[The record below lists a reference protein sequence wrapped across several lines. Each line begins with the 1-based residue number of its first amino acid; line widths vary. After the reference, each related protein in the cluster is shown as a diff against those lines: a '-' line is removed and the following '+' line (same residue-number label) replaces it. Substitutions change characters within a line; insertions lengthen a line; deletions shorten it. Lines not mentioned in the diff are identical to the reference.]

1 VAPAV
6 FSFFA
11 GRQPIPRQIPE
22 NIRDFGIRPF
32 AWAVDKYNIVD
43 RPAMGSTSYCD
54 EPLQPRIDDKSIF
67 RQALSGGVWQV
78 YRLRIA
84 VSPRDNKA
92 TGLNGI
98 ILNSIWQQCISCL
111 EGEISEQQLNTWI
124 LPLQVEADPN
134 TLKLLAPNRFV
145 MDWVRKHFL
154 DRIRE
159 LVTSLDD
166 SKSISVSL
174 AIGSQTPDIPT
185 QSAAPAPT
193 APTRAYRSAG
203 LNEAHKFRNFV
214 EGKSNQLA
222 RAASIQVSSH
232 PGSEYNPLYI
242 YGGVGLGKTH
252 LMHAIGNQ
260 IRENNPDA
268 NILYVNCERFVS
280 DMVKALQHGRMND
293 FKNSYRSLDALLI
306 DDIQFLADKSRSQEE
321 FFHTFNSLYEAH
333 AQMVI
338 TCDRFPK
345 EIEGLEDRIRSR
357 LGWGLA
363 VDIKPA
369 DLETRVAILNSKA
382 ELADADV
389 PAEVAFFIAERFKSN
404 IRELEGALKRVVA
417 HSRFTGQAI
426 TQELAR
432 LALKELLAVQD
443 KPITI
448 DNIQKLV
455 AEYFKIRVAD
465 LLSSRRNR
473 SITRPR
479 QIAMSLTKSL
489 TRHSLPEIG
498 SAFGGRDH
506 TTVLHACRKI
516 AELRSED
523 RRIDEDVETLTRMLS
538 N

>member
-1 VAPAV
+1 
-6 FSFFA
+6 
-11 GRQPIPRQIPE
+11 
-22 NIRDFGIRPF
+22 
-32 AWAVDKYNIVD
+32 
-43 RPAMGSTSYCD
+43 M
-54 EPLQPRIDDKSIF
+54 
-67 RQALSGGVWQV
+67 
-78 YRLRIA
+78 
-84 VSPRDNKA
+84 
-92 TGLNGI
+92 
-98 ILNSIWQQCISCL
+98 NSIWQQCISSL

-124 LPLQVEADPN
+124 LPLQVEQDPN

-154 DRIRE
+154 ERICE
-159 LVTSLDD
+159 LVASIDD
-166 SKSISVSL
+166 SKSMSVSL
-174 AIGSQTPDIPT
+174 IIGSQTRSNPPPET
-185 QSAAPAPT
+185 VQYSKSPAPST
-193 APTRAYRSAG
+193 YRSSG
-203 LNEAHKFRNFV
+203 LNESHRFKNFV

-222 RAASIQVSSH
+222 RAASIQVSSQ

-252 LMHAIGNQ
+252 LMHAIGNR
-260 IRENNPDA
+260 IKENNPDA

-280 DMVKALQHGRMND
+280 DMVKALQHSRMDD
-293 FKNSYRSLDALLI
+293 FKSSYRSLDALLI
-306 DDIQFLADKSRSQEE
+306 DDIQFLADKGRSQEE
-321 FFHTFNSLYEAH
+321 FFHTFNSLYESH

-345 EIEGLEDRIRSR
+345 EIEGLEDRLRSR

-369 DLETRVAILNSKA
+369 DLETRVAILKSKA
-382 ELADADV
+382 ELVGADV
-389 PAEVAFFIAERFKSN
+389 PDDVAFFIAERFKSN

-417 HSRFTGQAI
+417 HARFTGQQI
-426 TQELAR
+426 TQEFAR

-479 QIAMSLTKSL
+479 QIAMSLAKSL

-498 SAFGGRDH
+498 NAFGGRDH

-516 AELRSED
+516 EELRNED
-523 RRIDEDVETLTRMLS
+523 RRIDEDVEILARMLS

>member
-1 VAPAV
+1 
-6 FSFFA
+6 
-11 GRQPIPRQIPE
+11 
-22 NIRDFGIRPF
+22 
-32 AWAVDKYNIVD
+32 
-43 RPAMGSTSYCD
+43 
-54 EPLQPRIDDKSIF
+54 
-67 RQALSGGVWQV
+67 
-78 YRLRIA
+78 
-84 VSPRDNKA
+84 
-92 TGLNGI
+92 
-98 ILNSIWQQCISCL
+98 LNSIWQQCISSL
-111 EGEISEQQLNTWI
+111 EGEISEQHLNTWI
-124 LPLQVEADPN
+124 LPLQVEQDPN

-154 DRIRE
+154 ERICE
-159 LVTSLDD
+159 LVASIDD
-166 SKSISVSL
+166 SKAMSVSL
-174 AIGSQTPDIPT
+174 IIGSQTR
-185 QSAAPAPT
+185 SNPAPEMVQY
-193 APTRAYRSAG
+193 AQSPPPRAYRSSG
-203 LNEAHKFRNFV
+203 LNESHRFKNFV

-222 RAASIQVSSH
+222 RAASIQVSSQ

-252 LMHAIGNQ
+252 LMHAIGNR

-280 DMVKALQHGRMND
+280 DMVKALQHSRMDD
-293 FKNSYRSLDALLI
+293 FKSSYRSLDALLI
-306 DDIQFLADKSRSQEE
+306 DDIQFLADKGRSQEE
-321 FFHTFNSLYEAH
+321 FFHTFNSLYESH

-345 EIEGLEDRIRSR
+345 EIEGLEDRLRSR

-369 DLETRVAILNSKA
+369 DLETRVAILKSKA
-382 ELADADV
+382 ELVGADV
-389 PAEVAFFIAERFKSN
+389 PDDVAFFIAERFKSN

-417 HSRFTGQAI
+417 HARFTGQQI
-426 TQELAR
+426 TQEFAR

-479 QIAMSLTKSL
+479 QIAMSLAKSL

-516 AELRSED
+516 EELRSED
-523 RRIDEDVETLTRMLS
+523 RRIDEDVEILARMLS

>member
-1 VAPAV
+1 MIGRAFVLRELQRRLAV
-6 FSFFA
+6 TS
-11 GRQPIPRQIPE
+11 E
-22 NIRDFGIRPF
+22 N
-32 AWAVDKYNIVD
+32 
-43 RPAMGSTSYCD
+43 T
-54 EPLQPRIDDKSIF
+54 
-67 RQALSGGVWQV
+67 
-78 YRLRIA
+78 
-84 VSPRDNKA
+84 
-92 TGLNGI
+92 
-98 ILNSIWQQCISCL
+98 LNSIWQQCISSL

-124 LPLQVEADPN
+124 LPLQVEQELN

-154 DRIRE
+154 TRINE

-174 AIGSQTPDIPT
+174 AIGSQVRTSITTPLNNLSSQRVSSASGLDET
-185 QSAAPAPT
+185 QHFDS
-193 APTRAYRSAG
+193 
-203 LNEAHKFRNFV
+203 FV

-222 RAASIQVSSH
+222 RAASIQISSQ

-260 IRENNPDA
+260 ILQNNPDA
-268 NILYVNCERFVS
+268 NVLYVNCERFVS
-280 DMVKALQHGRMND
+280 DMVKALQHNKMNE
-293 FKNSYRSLDALLI
+293 FKNSYRSLDALLV

-321 FFHTFNSLYEAH
+321 FFHTFNSLYEAR

-363 VDIKPA
+363 VDIKPP
-369 DLETRVAILNSKA
+369 DLETRVAILKSKA
-382 ELADADV
+382 EQSNAPV
-389 PAEVAFFIAERFKSN
+389 PDDVAFFIAERFKSN

-417 HSRFTGQAI
+417 HARFTNEPI
-426 TQELAR
+426 TQDFAR
-432 LALKELLAVQD
+432 QALKELLAVQD
-443 KPITI
+443 KPVTI
-448 DNIQKLV
+448 ESIQKLV

-479 QIAMSLTKSL
+479 QIAMALTKLL

-516 AELRSED
+516 ESLRVED
-523 RRIDEDVETLTRMLS
+523 RRMDEDFEILTRMLS

>member
-1 VAPAV
+1 M
-6 FSFFA
+6 
-11 GRQPIPRQIPE
+11 GRFPVQFEHLPGHARYTRRVTAAFTLDDQP
-22 NIRDFGIRPF
+22 
-32 AWAVDKYNIVD
+32 
-43 RPAMGSTSYCD
+43 
-54 EPLQPRIDDKSIF
+54 
-67 RQALSGGVWQV
+67 
-78 YRLRIA
+78 
-84 VSPRDNKA
+84 
-92 TGLNGI
+92 LNP
-98 ILNSIWQQCISCL
+98 IWQQCLTCL

-124 LPLQVEADPN
+124 LPLQAEQELN

-154 DRIRE
+154 DRICE
-159 LVTSLDD
+159 LVESLDD
-166 SKSISVSL
+166 SKSMSVSL
-174 AIGSQTPDIPT
+174 SIGSHVRPGQSSEDSSDT
-185 QSAAPAPT
+185 QAQNS
-193 APTRAYRSAG
+193 RSSG
-203 LNEAHKFRNFV
+203 LNDTQRFDNFV

-222 RAASIQVSSH
+222 RAASIQISSH

-260 IRENNPDA
+260 ILEKNPGA

-280 DMVKALQHGRMND
+280 DMVKALQHSQMD
-293 FKNSYRSLDALLI
+293 EFKKSYRSLDALLI
-306 DDIQFLADKSRSQEE
+306 DDIQFLAEKSRSQEE

-363 VDIKPA
+363 VDIKPP

-382 ELADADV
+382 EDSAAEV
-389 PAEVAFFIAERFKSN
+389 PDDVAFFIAERFKSN
-404 IRELEGALKRVVA
+404 IRELEGALKLVVA
-417 HSRFTGQAI
+417 HARFTGEPI
-426 TQELAR
+426 TQEFAR
-432 LALKELLAVQD
+432 AALKELLAVQD
-443 KPITI
+443 KPVTI
-448 DNIQKLV
+448 ENIQKLV

-479 QIAMSLTKSL
+479 QIAMALAKAL

-498 SAFGGRDH
+498 NAFGGRDH
-506 TTVLHACRKI
+506 TTVLHACRKV
-516 AELRSED
+516 ESLRSED
-523 RRIDEDVETLTRMLS
+523 RRIDEDYEILTRMLS

>member
-1 VAPAV
+1 
-6 FSFFA
+6 
-11 GRQPIPRQIPE
+11 
-22 NIRDFGIRPF
+22 
-32 AWAVDKYNIVD
+32 
-43 RPAMGSTSYCD
+43 M
-54 EPLQPRIDDKSIF
+54 
-67 RQALSGGVWQV
+67 
-78 YRLRIA
+78 
-84 VSPRDNKA
+84 
-92 TGLNGI
+92 
-98 ILNSIWQQCISCL
+98 NSIWQQCIISL

-124 LPLQVEADPN
+124 LPLQVEQELN

-154 DRIRE
+154 ERIRE
-159 LVTSLDD
+159 LVSSLDD

-174 AIGSQTPDIPT
+174 AIGSHARPIEIDEPTQTP
-185 QSAAPAPT
+185 AART
-193 APTRAYRSAG
+193 YRSSG
-203 LNEAHKFRNFV
+203 LNDSQQFRNFV

-222 RAASIQVSSH
+222 RAASIQISSH

-280 DMVKALQHGRMND
+280 DMVKALQHSRMND

-321 FFHTFNSLYEAH
+321 FFHTFNSLYEAR

-363 VDIKPA
+363 VDIKPP
-369 DLETRVAILNSKA
+369 DLETRVAILKSKA
-382 ELADADV
+382 ELPDD
-389 PAEVAFFIAERFKSN
+389 VAFFIAERFKSN

-417 HSRFTGQAI
+417 HARFTGEMI
-426 TQELAR
+426 TQDFAR
-432 LALKELLAVQD
+432 QALKELLAVQD

-448 DNIQKLV
+448 DSIQKLV

-479 QIAMSLTKSL
+479 QIAMALTKNL

-498 SAFGGRDH
+498 NAFGGRDH

-516 AELRSED
+516 ESLRSED
-523 RRIDEDVETLTRMLS
+523 RRIDEDFEILARMLS

>member
-1 VAPAV
+1 
-6 FSFFA
+6 
-11 GRQPIPRQIPE
+11 
-22 NIRDFGIRPF
+22 
-32 AWAVDKYNIVD
+32 
-43 RPAMGSTSYCD
+43 
-54 EPLQPRIDDKSIF
+54 
-67 RQALSGGVWQV
+67 
-78 YRLRIA
+78 
-84 VSPRDNKA
+84 
-92 TGLNGI
+92 LN
-98 ILNSIWQQCISCL
+98 LIWQQCISCL

-124 LPLQVEADPN
+124 LPLQVEQDLN

-154 DRIRE
+154 ERIRE

-166 SKSISVSL
+166 SKLISVSL
-174 AIGSQTPDIPT
+174 AIGSHAREVVPDNFNSETTPP
-185 QSAAPAPT
+185 P
-193 APTRAYRSAG
+193 RAYRSSG
-203 LNEAHKFRNFV
+203 VNDTQKFKNFV

-222 RAASIQVSSH
+222 RAASIQVSSQ

-260 IRENNPDA
+260 IRENNPEA

-280 DMVKALQHGRMND
+280 DMVKALQHSRMND

-363 VDIKPA
+363 VDIKPP
-369 DLETRVAILNSKA
+369 DLETRVAILKSKA
-382 ELADADV
+382 DQSGADV
-389 PAEVAFFIAERFKSN
+389 PDDVAFFIAERFKSN

-417 HSRFTGQAI
+417 HARFTGETV
-426 TQELAR
+426 TQEFAR

-479 QIAMSLTKSL
+479 QIAMALAKSL

-498 SAFGGRDH
+498 NAFGGRDH

-516 AELRSED
+516 ASLRSED
-523 RRIDEDVETLTRMLS
+523 RRIDEDFEILARMLS

>member
-1 VAPAV
+1 
-6 FSFFA
+6 
-11 GRQPIPRQIPE
+11 
-22 NIRDFGIRPF
+22 
-32 AWAVDKYNIVD
+32 
-43 RPAMGSTSYCD
+43 M
-54 EPLQPRIDDKSIF
+54 
-67 RQALSGGVWQV
+67 
-78 YRLRIA
+78 
-84 VSPRDNKA
+84 
-92 TGLNGI
+92 
-98 ILNSIWQQCISCL
+98 
-111 EGEISEQQLNTWI
+111 
-124 LPLQVEADPN
+124 
-134 TLKLLAPNRFV
+134 
-145 MDWVRKHFL
+145 
-154 DRIRE
+154 
-159 LVTSLDD
+159 
-166 SKSISVSL
+166 SVSL
-174 AIGSQTPDIPT
+174 MIGSHAGAAKPDPVAATPLPRT
-185 QSAAPAPT
+185 
-193 APTRAYRSAG
+193 YRSSG
-203 LNEAHKFRNFV
+203 VNESQKFKTFV

-222 RAASIQVSSH
+222 RAASIQVSSN

-280 DMVKALQHGRMND
+280 DMVKALQHSRMND

-306 DDIQFLADKSRSQEE
+306 DDIQFLADKNRSQEE
-321 FFHTFNSLYEAH
+321 FFHTFNSLYEAS

-345 EIEGLEDRIRSR
+345 EIEGLEDRIQSR

-369 DLETRVAILNSKA
+369 DLETRVAILISKA
-382 ELADADV
+382 EQAEADV
-389 PAEVAFFIAERFKSN
+389 PDDVAFFIAERFKSN

-417 HSRFTGQAI
+417 HARFTGEPI
-426 TQELAR
+426 TQDFAR
-432 LALKELLAVQD
+432 QALRELLAVQD

-479 QIAMSLTKSL
+479 QIAMALSKSL

-516 AELRSED
+516 TELRGED
-523 RRIDEDVETLTRMLS
+523 RRIDEDVEILARMLS

>member
-1 VAPAV
+1 
-6 FSFFA
+6 
-11 GRQPIPRQIPE
+11 
-22 NIRDFGIRPF
+22 
-32 AWAVDKYNIVD
+32 
-43 RPAMGSTSYCD
+43 
-54 EPLQPRIDDKSIF
+54 
-67 RQALSGGVWQV
+67 
-78 YRLRIA
+78 
-84 VSPRDNKA
+84 
-92 TGLNGI
+92 
-98 ILNSIWQQCISCL
+98 LNSIWQQCITCL

-124 LPLQVEADPN
+124 LPLQVEQELN

-154 DRIRE
+154 DRINE

-166 SKSISVSL
+166 SKSISVNLS
-174 AIGSQTPDIPT
+174 IGSQARPAT
-185 QSAAPAPT
+185 QAST
-193 APTRAYRSAG
+193 DSSRAQPKRNIHPSG
-203 LNEAHKFRNFV
+203 LDERQTFTSFV

-222 RAASIQVSSH
+222 RAASIQISNN

-252 LMHAIGNQ
+252 LIHAIGNQ
-260 IRENNPDA
+260 IKKNNPAA
-268 NILYVNCERFVS
+268 NLLYVNCERFVS
-280 DMVKALQHGRMND
+280 DMVKALQHSKMNE
-293 FKNSYRSLDALLI
+293 FKDSYRSLDALLV

-321 FFHTFNSLYEAH
+321 FFHTFNSLYESG

-382 ELADADV
+382 ERVNVHLPEDV
-389 PAEVAFFIAERFKSN
+389 SFFIAERFKSN

-417 HSRFTGQAI
+417 HARFTGQSI
-426 TQELAR
+426 TQDFTR

-443 KPITI
+443 KLVTI

-455 AEYFKIRVAD
+455 AEYYKIRVAD

-479 QIAMSLTKSL
+479 QIAMSLAKAL

-498 SAFGGRDH
+498 NAFGGRDH
-506 TTVLHACRKI
+506 TTVLHACRKVT
-516 AELRSED
+516 ELRNED
-523 RRIDEDVETLTRMLS
+523 RRIEEDYENLQRILS